1 MGIGFSVL
9 LLAAGAILA
18 FAVKATTIAGTDVST
33 VGYILMAAGVIGSVW
48 SIFLVNRSRRM
59 VVVDPRHS
67 VADTVVTRAAVAQP
81 TSVVEPAQVVEDARP
96 SDAL

>member
-1 MGIGFSVL
+1 
-9 LLAAGAILA
+9 
-18 FAVKATTIAGTDVST
+18 
-33 VGYILMAAGVIGSVW
+33 
-48 SIFLVNRSRRM
+48 M

-67 VADTVVTRAAVAQP
+67 VADTVVTRTAVAQP